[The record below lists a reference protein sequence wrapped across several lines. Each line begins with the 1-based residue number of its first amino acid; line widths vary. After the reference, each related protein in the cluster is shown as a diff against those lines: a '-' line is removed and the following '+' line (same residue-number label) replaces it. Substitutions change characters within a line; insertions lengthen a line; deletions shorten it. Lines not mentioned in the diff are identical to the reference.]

1 MTVPSASEEKVPSG
15 PKSSVED
22 MQLQESVSEA
32 LCTQGSAT
40 EIPDWKNTLDVTP
53 SQVKV
58 EEEEPGPSA
67 WNFSFEDFKQV
78 VALVPSGAM
87 TNRWAFHFP
96 YK

>member
-15 PKSSVED
+15 PNSSVED

-32 LCTQGSAT
+32 LSTRWSAA
-40 EIPDWKNTLDVTP
+40 EIPDWRSTLDVTL
-53 SQVKV
+53 SQVQV

-78 VALVPSGAM
+78 VALVPSGAV
-87 TNRWAFHFP
+87 TDRWAFHFP